1 MNKLVALLTALLAS
15 GCAASPVLPPSAP
28 PTVQTVPPGVD
39 DLSRTLDA
47 FRVAGGLP
55 ALGAAVWRD
64 GRLVA
69 IGVSGVRK
77 VGDADPVSLDDAWH
91 LGSDTKAMTATLVG
105 IFVDRGKMRFEDTV
119 GDLFPGETLDPGWV
133 GVRVEQL
140 LEHRG
145 GAPHEF
151 PDGVFERMRHDG
163 DAPDARIKAV
173 RAILALPP
181 AQATGTYVYAN
192 SGYMILGA
200 ALERIA
206 GVPWE
211 ALMRSE
217 IFGPLEMR
225 TCGFGAPGW
234 REGVHAPWGH
244 RSEGGVPVPV
254 EPGMKADNPPALGP
268 AGTVHCSLEDWGKFL
283 SMVVAGARGEKT
295 LVSPETM
302 KRLVTPPP
310 GADYAAGWKVAPRSW
325 ADGMTLSHGGNN
337 TMWQAVTWL
346 APARGLGF
354 AAVTNRAGEGVPKAL
369 DDAIAALVRR
379 YAEGTGAAT
388 TSGVR

>member
-1 MNKLVALLTALLAS
+1 MNKLVPLFAALLVS
-15 GCAASPVLPPSAP
+15 GCAAAPALPPAAP

-69 IGVSGVRK
+69 IGVSGVRR
-77 VGDADPVSLDDAWH
+77 VGDPDLVSLDDAWH

-119 GDLFPGETLDPGWV
+119 GDLFRGETLDAGWT
-133 GVRVEQL
+133 GVRVDQL
-140 LEHRG
+140 LGHRG

-151 PDGVFERMRHDG
+151 PDGVFERMRQDG
-163 DAPDARIKAV
+163 DAADARIKAV

-181 AQATGTYVYAN
+181 AQATETYVYSNA
-192 SGYMILGA
+192 GYMILGA

-206 GVPWE
+206 GVSWE
-211 ALMRSE
+211 ALMQRE
-217 IFGPLEMR
+217 IFAPLEMR

-234 REGVHAPWGH
+234 REAVRAPWGH
-244 RSEGGVPVPV
+244 RSEGGVLVPV
-254 EPGMKADNPPALGP
+254 TPGMKADNPPALGP

-295 LVSPETM
+295 LVSPDTM
-302 KRLVTPPP
+302 KRMVTPPP
-310 GADYAAGWKVAPRSW
+310 GADYTAGWRVAARSW
-325 ADGMTLSHGGNN
+325 AGGVTLSHSGSN
-337 TMWQAVTWL
+337 TMWQAMTWL
-346 APARGLGF
+346 GPAKGLGF

-369 DDAIAALVRR
+369 DEVIAALIRR
-379 YAEGTGAAT
+379 YAEGGE
-388 TSGVR
+388 